1 MNPKASGIGHTSG
14 NKPVW
19 FNMENNNHAVP
30 KENEQDKLK
39 KMSAWTYAAQQAGA
53 YQA

>member
-1 MNPKASGIGHTSG
+1 MNSKASGIGHTSG

-19 FNMENNNHAVP
+19 FNMENNNAVP
-30 KENEQDKLK
+30 KETENDKLK